1 MTMAEL
7 VRMVKKSDAR
17 LQPVPNRVVAEL
29 LPAALDLSME
39 TICEALYGM
48 VRAGAWLSQ
57 NMRDEE
63 KIT

>member
-7 VRMVKKSDAR
+7 VRRVKQSDAR
-17 LQPVPNRVVAEL
+17 LQPIPTRIVAEL
-29 LPAALDLSME
+29 LPTAVELSMKA
-39 TICEALYGM
+39 ICEDLYGM

-57 NMRDEE
+57 NMRGEE